1 MATKTSLFRSVL
13 LNLFYPQRRLANG
26 LLSSL
31 PKRRAS
37 TLSTEPGFLC
47 SVIEPFNAIRL
58 KLGTGEGG
66 REIGW
71 TIEEFREK
79 LKCKTP

>member
-47 SVIEPFNAIRL
+47 SVIKPFNAIRL
-58 KLGTGEGG
+58 KLGTREGG